1 MDRLLE
7 YAGHHAFLAAAAAFM
22 ALVVISYETRLRA
35 HSLSAASAQDVVRL
49 MNHNALILDLR
60 APEFFAAG
68 HLAGARHVT
77 PEQLT
82 KAAETFKKHKDK
94 PIVLYCESGAMSA
107 SAVRT
112 FSSQGFAKVCS
123 LRGGVAAW
131 RSDNLPLS
139 KG

>member
-49 MNHNALILDLR
+49 MNHNALILDIR
-60 APEFFAAG
+60 APDLFAAG
-68 HLAGARHVT
+68 HLSGARHVT
-77 PEQLT
+77 PEQLA
-82 KAAETFKKHKDK
+82 KAAEAFKKYKDK
-94 PIVLYCESGAMSA
+94 PIVLYCESGSVSA
-107 SAVRT
+107 AAVRS
-112 FSSQGFAKVCS
+112 FASQGFTKVCS